1 MDLMMHWCARGEHW
15 SISNVKY
22 TGMLISDEGLKP

>member
-1 MDLMMHWCARGEHW
+1 MNLMMHWCGEHW